1 MYRKGRQDASE
12 LGETQQGKGRSRAS
26 CLPGRGRKRDRGIL
40 VLVLCAM
47 YVIWTR
53 VNLQMGSA
61 VVLTRQEEAAP
72 VLEASVEHTHL
83 NKVPHAEKRK
93 DESGECRADA
103 FLNDFAYAE
112 FETTAGSF
120 SLMLRP
126 DLAPHGCLSACV
138 HVCLSVCLLLHL
150 YACPPYCLIT
160 RSLHLPGLSTS

>member
-12 LGETQQGKGRSRAS
+12 LGETQQGKGRGRAS

-53 VNLQMGSA
+53 MNLHMGSA
-61 VVLTRQEEAAP
+61 VVLTRQKEAAP
-72 VLEASVEHTHL
+72 VVEVGVESTHP
-83 NKVPHAEKRK
+83 NKLPLAEKRK

-103 FLNDFAYAE
+103 FLNDYAYAE

-126 DLAPHGCLSACV
+126 DLAPHGCLSACL
-138 HVCLSVCLLLHL
+138 HVCLFVCLLLYL
-150 YACPPYCLIT
+150 SACPPGCLIT
-160 RSLHLPGLSTS
+160 RSLYTPGLSTL